1 MTTAAPKKLV
11 LSFSAPPFCDSVIQ
25 DRVFFT
31 EPESKQLMKFR
42 KVVIGN
48 TGFIDYIC
56 RLLCDV
62 EKDIILGFANAH
74 RDVLGYFLCGSKL
87 IGG

>member
-1 MTTAAPKKLV
+1 MTMAGPEKIAF
-11 LSFSAPPFCDSVIQ
+11 SFSGPPVCDLVIQ
-25 DRVFFT
+25 NCVFFV

-56 RLLCDV
+56 RPPCGV
-62 EKDIILGFANAH
+62 EKDIILGFANAD
-74 RDVLGYFLCGSKL
+74 REV
-87 IGG
+87 I